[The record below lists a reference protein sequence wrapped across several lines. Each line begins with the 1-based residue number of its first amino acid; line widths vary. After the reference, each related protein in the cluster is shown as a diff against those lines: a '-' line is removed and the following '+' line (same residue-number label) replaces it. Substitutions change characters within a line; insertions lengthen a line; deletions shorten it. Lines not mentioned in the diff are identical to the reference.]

1 MNYKKSAEKHL
12 ESTGSYVWKNKSG
25 WCVLSWTSRGITAL
39 SFGLNTKNT
48 ALQMANNIVI
58 TGRTAPSFISETIE
72 ELNRYFEGE
81 KVKFTAAIDYGS
93 ATAFQKAVWKAACKI
108 PYGKTRSYGEVA
120 ASAGSPRGARAAGTA
135 LGANRVPIIIPC
147 HRVLHGNGEIG
158 GYALGTDV
166 KKALL
171 LIENPQHKD

>member
-1 MNYKKSAEKHL
+1 MKNKKSTEKPP

-39 SFGLNTKNT
+39 NFGLSTKNT
-48 ALQMANNIVI
+48 ALQMANNIV
-58 TGRTAPSFISETIE
+58 TTASTTPSFIPKTVE
-72 ELNRYFEGE
+72 EMNRYFEGE

-93 ATAFQKAVWKAACKI
+93 ATEFQKAVWKAACKI
-108 PYGKTRSYGEVA
+108 PYGKTKSYGEVSE
-120 ASAGSPRGARAAGTA
+120 SAGSPRGARAAGSA

-147 HRVLHGNGEIG
+147 HRVLHGDGGIG

-166 KKALL
+166 KKTL
-171 LIENPQHKD
+171 LILEEGPSKD